1 MSLNFLLFLSSLTN
15 NGQAIP
21 VSLTAESSP
30 LALDTSSKRSL
41 AGIVSGCLVTTFLCA
56 WVAVHPNIPPD
67 GECGWKAVWRRTK
80 LMFWTLLAP
89 ELILAWAVN
98 QRHAAQEIADT
109 YNEIKGEHTLSSTLC
124 PIHQSIRSENQ
135 RTELY
140 RRVVGGA

>member
-1 MSLNFLLFLSSLTN
+1 MEQVHPFLQTMNLNFLLFVSFLMN
-15 NGQAIP
+15 NGGQAIP
-21 VSLTAESSP
+21 VSSTAEPSP
-30 LALDTSSKRSL
+30 LAKLHSSSNRSL

-56 WVAVHPNIPPD
+56 WVAVHPNIPPE

-109 YNEIKGEHTLSSTLC
+109 YNEIKGAHTLSWML
-124 PIHQSIRSENQ
+124 
-135 RTELY
+135 
-140 RRVVGGA
+140 